1 MTELIT
7 EQGAEKVRNFKYKGG
22 SISISYQHLWSPL
35 AEAIVKHVPKTM
47 APNLIT
53 VIGTIIHIIGNLSLV
68 IQGKGNDLWPF
79 SLLFFGTCVFVYY
92 TLDNVDGK
100 QARRTHSSSP
110 LGMCMDHGCDVLGVS
125 FIALGVAQM
134 ISIGD

>member
-1 MTELIT
+1 M
-7 EQGAEKVRNFKYKGG
+7 
-22 SISISYQHLWSPL
+22 
-35 AEAIVKHVPKTM
+35 
-47 APNLIT
+47 
-53 VIGTIIHIIGNLSLV
+53 IGTIIHIIGNLSLV
-68 IQGKGNDLWPF
+68 FQGQGNKLWPY
-79 SLLFFGTCVFVYY
+79 SLLFFGICVFVYY

-134 ISIGD
+134 AWINNPTMLLITSQVAVLGTFWMSVWSQYHSKGILVLGIKCI